1 MASVIAITYKRFGA
15 MARFKDVHKINI
27 GQIIKHRLDR
37 SGISYTRFAE
47 LIHVS
52 RPTLYAILS
61 GKSIDIDR
69 LILISE
75 ILDYDFIGNVYYNT
89 QPPTN
94 NSIDIV
100 IDDKMLCNNTL
111 SLNLNLRSIIASAN
125 VNNTDKSVNISDS
138 EHNSE

>member
-1 MASVIAITYKRFGA
+1 
-15 MARFKDVHKINI
+15 MARFKDVHKISI
-27 GQIIKHRLDR
+27 GQIIKHRLDK

-89 QPPTN
+89 QPSTN
-94 NSIDIV
+94 NSVDIV

-111 SLNLNLRSIIASAN
+111 SLNLDFSKITASTG

-138 EHNSE
+138 EHDSE

>member
-1 MASVIAITYKRFGA
+1 
-15 MARFKDVHKINI
+15 MARFKDVHKISI
-27 GQIIKHRLDR
+27 GQIIKHRLDK

-89 QPPTN
+89 QPSTI
-94 NSIDIV
+94 NSVDIV

-111 SLNLNLRSIIASAN
+111 SLNLDFSNITASTG

-138 EHNSE
+138 EHDSE

>member
-1 MASVIAITYKRFGA
+1 
-15 MARFKDVHKINI
+15 MARFKDVHKSSI
-27 GQIIKHRLDR
+27 GQIIKHRLDK

-89 QPPTN
+89 QPSTN
-94 NSIDIV
+94 NSVDIV

-111 SLNLNLRSIIASAN
+111 SLNLDFSNITASTG

-138 EHNSE
+138 EHDSE

>member
-1 MASVIAITYKRFGA
+1 
-15 MARFKDVHKINI
+15 MARFKDVHKISI
-27 GQIIKHRLDR
+27 GQIIKHRLDK

-89 QPPTN
+89 QPSTN
-94 NSIDIV
+94 NSVDIV

-111 SLNLNLRSIIASAN
+111 SLNLDFSNFTVSTV

-138 EHNSE
+138 EHDSE

>member
-1 MASVIAITYKRFGA
+1 
-15 MARFKDVHKINI
+15 MARFKDVHKISI
-27 GQIIKHRLDR
+27 GQIIKHRLDK

-89 QPPTN
+89 QPSTN
-94 NSIDIV
+94 NSVDIV

-111 SLNLNLRSIIASAN
+111 SLNLDFSNITASTG

-138 EHNSE
+138 EHDSE